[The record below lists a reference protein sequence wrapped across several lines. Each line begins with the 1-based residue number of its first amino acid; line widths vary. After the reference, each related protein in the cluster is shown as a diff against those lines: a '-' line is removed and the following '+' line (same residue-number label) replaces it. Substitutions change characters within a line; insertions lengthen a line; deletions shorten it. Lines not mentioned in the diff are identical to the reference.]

1 MRVLVIGG
9 YGFIGSAIVSALL
22 DANHRVGG
30 LGRSVEVAR
39 RRLPAVDWIAQ
50 DLRRLLRPEDWEPWL
65 AGYEA
70 VVNAAGVLQDGA
82 RDDVNLVQ
90 SAAMRA
96 LFAACENF
104 GPKRIVQIS
113 AVGADDEAST
123 SFMRSKAEADA
134 ALAGSRL
141 DWIILRPGLVIG
153 SQAYGGTAL
162 LRGLAAFPLVLP
174 IATPD
179 AAVQTVGL
187 GEVAEAV
194 VMALDGRVPGRR
206 SYDLVE
212 AEAHRLADIVLAIR
226 AWLGLAPAPLVTVP
240 RMAAGIACRAGDLLG
255 QLGWRPPMRTTALL
269 ALESSVTGD
278 PSAWKAVTGHPLR
291 PFDATLRG
299 LPASVQ
305 ERWFARLW
313 LLRPLIIATLSAF
326 WLVSGLIGL
335 GRIDAAASI
344 LGFAGLWPAASHS
357 VVVVGASIDIALGLA
372 VVVRSTSR
380 AAAAGMA
387 TLSALYLVGATM
399 LAPALWIDPL
409 GPLVKAVPGLVLAL
423 VAVAVSEDR

>member
-22 DANHRVGG
+22 DANHGVGG
-30 LGRSVEVAR
+30 LGRSVEAAR
-39 RRLPAVDWIAQ
+39 RRFPEVDWIAH
-50 DLRRLLRPEDWEPWL
+50 DLRHLLSPEDWGPRL

-82 RDDVNLVQ
+82 HDDVSLVQ

-96 LFAACENF
+96 LFAACEKS
-104 GPKRIVQIS
+104 GPKRVVQIS
-113 AVGADDEAST
+113 AVGADGRAST
-123 SFMRSKAEADA
+123 PFMRSKAQADA

-162 LRGLAAFPLVLP
+162 LRGLAAFPLVVP
-174 IATPD
+174 MARPD
-179 AAVQTVGL
+179 AIVQTVGL
-187 GEVAEAV
+187 AEVAEAV

-206 SYDLVE
+206 SYDIVE
-212 AEAHRLADIVLAIR
+212 DEAHRLADIVLAIR
-226 AWLGLAPAPLVTVP
+226 AWLGLAPAPVLTVP
-240 RMAAGIACRAGDLLG
+240 RMAVRIALRAGDLLG

-269 ALESSVTGD
+269 ALEASVTGD
-278 PSAWKAVTGHPLR
+278 PSAWKAVTGRPLR
-291 PFDATLRG
+291 PLEATLRR

-313 LLRPLIIATLSAF
+313 LLKPLIICTLSAF
-326 WLVSGLIGL
+326 WLVSGLVAL
-335 GRIDAAASI
+335 GRIDAAASV
-344 LGFAGLWPAASHS
+344 LDRPGLSSAASHLF
-357 VVVVGASIDIALGLA
+357 VVVGALIDIGLGLA
-372 VVVRSTSR
+372 AVVRSTSR
-380 AAAAGMA
+380 MAAVGMA

-399 LAPALWIDPL
+399 LAPPLWVDPL
-409 GPLVKAVPGLVLAL
+409 GPLVKVVPGLVLAL